1 MPHALKN
8 VKFEQFGMKNSNM
21 VTLPSTY
28 VRSRDEYF
36 LQKDVS
42 SVARFQNSHGSVSE
56 LVEGLN
62 ASPEIYCPHMT
73 YYFLYRC

>member
-1 MPHALKN
+1 
-8 VKFEQFGMKNSNM
+8 MKNANM

-28 VRSRDEYF
+28 VRMRSRDEYF

-42 SVARFQNSHGSVSE
+42 SVARFQNSHGSVSSE

-62 ASPEIYCPHMT
+62 ASLETYCSHMT